1 MTKFLA
7 GLGALFVL
15 LAAFTT
21 QPAAASADSLM
32 VLVIAED
39 WPALEREAKQRLAAD
54 PMDSEALHALG
65 RLAIDDD
72 VGSEPLRQSLLAQ
85 AKACIAARPYDAL
98 CQLTYGQILGVVLN
112 GQGGLEALGSVGQV
126 QQAFEAAVADAP
138 DNYDARESLVTFYL
152 RAPGFVGGST
162 RKARKNAEA
171 FVKIDPARARLLFAL
186 VALEENEPS
195 KAEQA
200 MVGLKEE
207 SGDADLDRLVAKRWL
222 SVGLSYADAQDHDSA
237 VAALTR
243 AVNHG
248 APSIAQA
255 ARQALERITAS
266 RQTAQASQ
274 AAQAGGGGS
283 SGSR

>member
-1 MTKFLA
+1 MTKLLA

-21 QPAAASADSLM
+21 QPAAASADPLM
-32 VLVIAED
+32 VQVIAED

-54 PMDSEALHALG
+54 PMDSEALHAMG
-65 RLAIDDD
+65 RFAIDSDM
-72 VGSEPLRQSLLAQ
+72 GSEPLRQSLLAQ
-85 AKACIAARPYDAL
+85 AQACIAARPYDAL
-98 CQLTYGQILGVVLN
+98 CQLAYGQILGMELN
-112 GQGGLEALGSVGQV
+112 GEGGLSALNSVGKV

-171 FVKIDPARARLLFAL
+171 FTKIDPDRARLLFAL
-186 VALEENEPS
+186 IALEDNEPS

-200 MVGLKEE
+200 MVGLKDE

-222 SVGLSYADAQDHDSA
+222 AVGLAYIDAQDHDSA

-243 AVNHG
+243 AATRG
-248 APSIAQA
+248 APSVAQA

-283 SGSR
+283 AFAR